1 MSTHFNSLIQTGVPV
16 SRQNQNLS
24 FKSTSRGKKWHFT
37 DICTRSNYL
46 NAANVG
52 LELIM
57 IDAMSNV
64 LYSSSEF
71 EDFKT
76 PKECDTF
83 RIIYGQRGG
92 FKLVIDVSHI
102 TYQS

>member
-1 MSTHFNSLIQTGVPV
+1 ML
-16 SRQNQNLS
+16 
-24 FKSTSRGKKWHFT
+24 
-37 DICTRSNYL
+37 
-46 NAANVG
+46 ANVG

-64 LYSSSEF
+64 LYSSSKF
-71 EDFKT
+71 EDIKT

-83 RIIYGQRGG
+83 RIIYGQTGV
-92 FKLVIDVSHI
+92 FKLVKDVSHI